1 VCFALAIY
9 YAKTGKPVLVLNE
22 SEDLTFRDYKNAA
35 QADEGLE
42 VEIML
47 VTSESSGFLKPG
59 RVCYCAAT
67 HLMMGYGQDLAASL
81 SKSVVIIDEFD
92 SFIFERQKQDA
103 SRLMLI
109 YLSWRLVMFSGSEFQ
124 KPHKRFLQ
132 EVLKCLYIDL
142 SVKTVKKS
150 SPALER
156 TIAFTSV
163 KDYRDAIAKLVE
175 EKTLKTPVII
185 IMNKTCDTLSA

>member
-1 VCFALAIY
+1 MICFRHICFLPIINK
-9 YAKTGKPVLVLNE
+9 KT
-22 SEDLTFRDYKNAA
+22 
-35 QADEGLE
+35 
-42 VEIML
+42 
-47 VTSESSGFLKPG
+47 LKIIWQIF
-59 RVCYCAAT
+59 YT
-67 HLMMGYGQDLAASL
+67 LLKMHIKFILLLYG
-81 SKSVVIIDEFD
+81 VY
-92 SFIFERQKQDA
+92 A

-156 TIAFTSV
+156 TIAFT
-163 KDYRDAIAKLVE
+163 
-175 EKTLKTPVII
+175 
-185 IMNKTCDTLSA
+185 